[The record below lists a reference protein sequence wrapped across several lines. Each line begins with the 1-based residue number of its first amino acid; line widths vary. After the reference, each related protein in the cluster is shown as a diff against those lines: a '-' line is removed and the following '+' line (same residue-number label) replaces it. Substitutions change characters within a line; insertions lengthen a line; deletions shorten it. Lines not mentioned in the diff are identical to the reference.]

1 LKVDVVS
8 DDGSIGWSNV
18 ALTGG
23 LRRTAMVAATGTVEV
38 TVGGVPPMGG
48 VGDGVGP
55 AIVGEPAGTEAV
67 VVTAARGNGDDVE
80 SEPQPAAPSVKE
92 ATVEI
97 AAIITTVLVT
107 IAGRAAERRRGESL
121 TKSSNG
127 TSTA

>member
-1 LKVDVVS
+1 LKVDVVN

-23 LRRTAMVAATGTVEV
+23 LRRTAMAAATGTVEV
-38 TVGGVPPMGG
+38 TVGGVPPPGG

-67 VVTAARGNGDDVE
+67 VVTAARGDDVE

-97 AAIITTVLVT
+97 AAIITTVLVM
-107 IAGRAAERRRGESL
+107 IAGRAAPRRR
-121 TKSSNG
+121 
-127 TSTA
+127 